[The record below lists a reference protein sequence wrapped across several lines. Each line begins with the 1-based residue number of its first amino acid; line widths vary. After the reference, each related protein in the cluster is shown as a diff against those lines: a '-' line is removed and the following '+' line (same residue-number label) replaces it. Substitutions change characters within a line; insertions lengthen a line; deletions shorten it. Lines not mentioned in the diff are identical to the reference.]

1 MLKRKT
7 QHSQHHFVVFNIYV
21 AVNIKQFFFAESR
34 SFLSCVSYFLQN
46 LTRLFALSFSLTQ
59 FIVSMLQPMCL
70 LCTTFFIGYSCASLE
85 LCVCVCARALVS
97 LLPLNSH
104 FPIQFALSLH
114 VMCA

>member
-59 FIVSMLQPMCL
+59 FIVSMLQPM

-85 LCVCVCARALVS
+85 LCVCVYARARLFHCCRSIHISQFSSLCLSMSCARE
-97 LLPLNSH
+97 
-104 FPIQFALSLH
+104 
-114 VMCA
+114 